1 MRVKSVQDLP
11 VAMRAQAE
19 AQIVKGSY
27 PVQVARAHRID
38 LYAPPSEA
46 KRGNKFGAQRVEAHG
61 IKFDSKWE
69 AQRYTELLMMERA
82 DLIRDLSVH
91 IPFALEV
98 RDPGGNM
105 IRIGAYVA
113 DFVFWRTETQQIV
126 EDAKSLA
133 TRKLPLFVWKRS
145 HFEMQYGLRITE
157 VERNKPRLGADT

>member
-11 VAMRAQAE
+11 VAMRAQA
-19 AQIVKGSY
+19 ATALAGGS
-27 PVQVARAHRID
+27 VIAA
-38 LYAPPSEA
+38 APPPSA
-46 KRGNKFGAQRVEAHG
+46 PVRGNKFGAQRVEAHG
-61 IKFDSKWE
+61 IQFDSKWE

-98 RDPGGNM
+98 RDPKGNM

-113 DFVFWRTETQQIV
+113 DFVFWRTESQQQIV